1 MASMPNL
8 PDDAPHVL
16 LADDQPDVLESLR
29 LLFGPEGFRTE
40 AVTTPEQV
48 VTSLQRSPID
58 LLLMDLNYTR
68 DTTSGAE
75 GLSLVDRIHAVEP
88 LLPIVAMTGWSTV
101 ELAVEAMRKGVRHF
115 VQKPWDNDALVA
127 LVRSEVAEGR
137 TRRRTDREQRRERE
151 EAQVVQRSLL
161 PQTLPVLPGVELAVH
176 WQPASGVGG
185 DAFDVALLTPEC
197 LAISISDVSGKGV
210 PAALL
215 MSNVQG
221 TIRAVARGSDPAA
234 ICAHLNR
241 SLVGQISD
249 ARFVTLVLAM
259 LDPRTRRVAYANAGH
274 NYPVRVSRSG
284 EATRLDRGGPVLGV
298 LPDASYEL
306 GSLTLE
312 PGDRLVFFTD
322 GIVEATDGREEFG
335 DDRLMALIRDNRA
348 CPARDL
354 VARIVD
360 EVKAFSRDLHPDDA
374 TVVVLAVEES

>member
-1 MASMPNL
+1 MPL
-8 PDDAPHVL
+8 ADDTPRVL

-29 LLFGPEGFRTE
+29 LLLGPEGFRTE
-40 AVTTPEQV
+40 AVTTPDQV
-48 VTSLQRSPID
+48 VASLEGGRID

-75 GLSLVDRIHAVEP
+75 GLSLVDRIRTVEP

-127 LVRSEVAEGR
+127 LVRTEVEHGR
-137 TRRRTDREQRRERE
+137 TRRHTARVARREIE
-151 EAQVVQRSLL
+151 EARAVQRSLL
-161 PQTLPVLPGVELAVH
+161 PHSLPVLPGVELAVH

-185 DAFDVALLTPEC
+185 DAFDVVLLEARR
-197 LAISISDVSGKGV
+197 LAISIADVSGKGL

-221 TIRAVARGSDPAA
+221 TIRAVAAGADPAE
-234 ICAHLNR
+234 ICTHVN
-241 SLVGQISD
+241 SGLVGQIPEG
-249 ARFVTLVLAM
+249 RFITLVLAM
-259 LDPRTRRVAYANAGH
+259 FDPITRRIVYTNAGH
-274 NYPVRVSRSG
+274 NQPVHVRHDG
-284 EATRLDRGGPVLGV
+284 TTARLDCGGPVLGV
-298 LPDASYEL
+298 LAEARYEL

-312 PGDRLVFFTD
+312 PGDRLVLFTD

-335 DDRLMALIRDNRA
+335 EHRLETLVQAHRAL
-348 CPARDL
+348 PARDL

-360 EVKAFSRDLHPDDA
+360 EVATFSRNAHADDA
-374 TVVVLAVEES
+374 TVVVLAIEGA